1 MQSFND
7 CIFYLI
13 CVYTFEKIWHIAS
26 FFNHHNHISTKED
39 TWPDTQIYLLKLQP
53 AVFTNDYMFRAI
65 LQKDKQVLKALIAA
79 LLHLKKESIHDVAIT
94 NPIELGA
101 AISDKDFILDI
112 RVNLNNEQLIDL
124 EMQMSNEYNCFG
136 NLTSTL
142 HNISLQLRSKKLWPA
157 QFRGRIQRS
166 ASGSQY
172 WILKLY
178 IIWRSARIF
187 RYLWTSK

>member
-1 MQSFND
+1 MSLHSQWYVNSIRCSFL
-7 CIFYLI
+7 CAKCLQFRL
-13 CVYTFEKIWHIAS
+13 
-26 FFNHHNHISTKED
+26 KEYHLLN
-39 TWPDTQIYLLKLQP
+39 TTSAIYHSPQMSQPPMLCYIREQWAKL
-53 AVFTNDYMFRAI
+53 TRW
-65 LQKDKQVLKALIAA
+65 
-79 LLHLKKESIHDVAIT
+79 
-94 NPIELGA
+94 
-101 AISDKDFILDI
+101 
-112 RVNLNNEQLIDL
+112 RVNLANVARVKCLHLTSRWRFPLNNTVL
-124 EMQMSNEYNCFG
+124 G

-178 IIWRSARIF
+178 IVWRSARIF